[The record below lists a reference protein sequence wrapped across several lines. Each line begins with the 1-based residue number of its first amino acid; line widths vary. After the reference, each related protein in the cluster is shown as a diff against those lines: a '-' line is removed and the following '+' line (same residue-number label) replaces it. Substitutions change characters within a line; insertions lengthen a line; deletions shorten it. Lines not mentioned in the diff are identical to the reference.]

1 MCDKGPKIASTR
13 HRDNPLLQIRQDRLG
28 NKRCDK
34 QSHCVVCG
42 DNHHVKE
49 HWIASTGLGPPDF
62 THVKGGL
69 CGGCDSRELETLS
82 GCDPI
87 THPIVNHIMYSYV
100 KYTYPLLDSKKN
112 EWLEKESSRR
122 GWKILTCSFSTEEF
136 WQRPPLVQHQCNLY
150 AHFHHHRPLIIS
162 PFSLFAYRANHNIM
176 MAERDWRKR
185 KRMASHHRLWNCLF
199 TLYQDGM
206 HENRAS
212 CKFNIRY
219 SSLCI
224 QPCCKGKFPFLLVS
238 CLSAPHYL

>member
-1 MCDKGPKIASTR
+1 MDFVSIKKITQSEGQGTPPTNATIIAEVTTGVTLSSHRDVYPLSQMNGCHGDMHLDKGPKIASTR

-87 THPIVNHIMYSYV
+87 THPIVNHPCTQTI
-100 KYTYPLLDSKKN
+100 
-112 EWLEKESSRR
+112 
-122 GWKILTCSFSTEEF
+122 
-136 WQRPPLVQHQCNLY
+136 
-150 AHFHHHRPLIIS
+150 
-162 PFSLFAYRANHNIM
+162 
-176 MAERDWRKR
+176 
-185 KRMASHHRLWNCLF
+185 
-199 TLYQDGM
+199 
-206 HENRAS
+206 
-212 CKFNIRY
+212 
-219 SSLCI
+219 LCI
-224 QPCCKGKFPFLLVS
+224 PT
-238 CLSAPHYL
+238 